1 MTGREAIELYLK
13 AHPTFTNEQ
22 VGSAYNINFRS
33 VAYAASRMVHEG
45 KLVVHGQDN
54 KWAVYR
60 YRQPGDDEP
69 INTIFGECRAS
80 GAMQRVLCVYG
91 VVPPEKVFRSVEG
104 RALRQSSIS
113 A

>member
-13 AHPTFTNEQ
+13 SHPTFTNEQ
-22 VGSAYNINFRS
+22 VASAYKIKLRS
-33 VAYAASRMVHEG
+33 VAYAAYRMVHEG

-54 KWAVYR
+54 KRAVYR
-60 YRQPGDDEP
+60 YPQPGDDEP

-104 RALRQSSIS
+104 RA
-113 A
+113 